1 MIASMQTVR
10 FSQVVAQSGQP
21 EPYTLWV
28 APEKDPEFQ
37 SALKQQRVMTV
48 HQETVGAKKDYGEV
62 GFSGD
67 HQSTL
72 LLFPKSLKAFEGKRV
87 IGVKYDLLAPAPEVK
102 ARPKKVQSPPP
113 AKPAAKAQPP
123 PPPPPAP
130 KPMRKLPAVVKE
142 PAKPAATPFAPLR
155 VFRAE
160 EAAKLALK
168 PNTKAPAAPPE
179 PAREKPAPKSDP
191 DALDRLK
198 REVQRAMKQLQSG
211 KPVAAYQ
218 TLEKAL
224 AD

>member
-1 MIASMQTVR
+1 MKTIR

-21 EPYTLWV
+21 EPYTLWS
-28 APEKDPEFQ
+28 APEKDQDFQ
-37 SALKQQRVMTV
+37 AALKQQRVMTV

-72 LLFPKSLKAFEGKRV
+72 LIFPKSLKAFAEQRV

-102 ARPKKVQSPPP
+102 TRSPKAAKTAAPKAAEKALPKPP
-113 AKPAAKAQPP
+113 ALKPLEEAPKPAA
-123 PPPPPAP
+123 
-130 KPMRKLPAVVKE
+130 V
-142 PAKPAATPFAPLR
+142 PFGPLR

-160 EAAKLALK
+160 EAARPKVNPPAK
-168 PNTKAPAAPPE
+168 VPAERREPTPKAPVHE
-179 PAREKPAPKSDP
+179 PDSE
-191 DALDRLK
+191 ALERLT

-211 KPVAAYQ
+211 KAVAAYQ

-224 AD
+224 QKSV